1 MDGPHPSRTVAMS
14 PQRILLLS
22 YIVLGLLLAL
32 TLENLLGGLFSSV
45 AFLGF
50 LNHTLFGS
58 ENWSYA
64 TVLGW
69 GLGLAAAL
77 WCWRDPRVKT
87 PATEVVDELT
97 RVSWP
102 SLPETRAA
110 TWAVI
115 VTTLVFAVILGAFDF
130 GWSALTSVVYA
141 R

>member
-1 MDGPHPSRTVAMS
+1 VS

-22 YIVLGLLLAL
+22 YIVIGVLLAL

-45 AFLGF
+45 ALLGF

-58 ENWSYA
+58 ESWSYA

-69 GLGLAAAL
+69 GLALATAL

-130 GWSALTSVVYA
+130 GWSAITSAVHA

>member
-1 MDGPHPSRTVAMS
+1 MS
-14 PQRILLLS
+14 TQRILLLG

-32 TLENLLGGLFSSV
+32 TLENLLGGLFAGVS
-45 AFLGF
+45 FLGF
-50 LNHTLFGS
+50 LNHSLFGQD
-58 ENWSYA
+58 NWSYA

-69 GLGLAAAL
+69 GIALAVSL
-77 WCWRDPRVKT
+77 WCWRDARVKT
-87 PATEVVDELT
+87 PATEVVDELS

-102 SLPETRAA
+102 TLPETRAA

-130 GWSALTSVVYA
+130 GWSALTNAVYS